1 MSAERPLRRGAPV
14 NPKRKMSR
22 LMFSAFGWGG
32 GMAAVRMVTSFISIK
47 ITAVYLGP
55 AGLALVAQFS
65 NFVSLLQSMLG
76 QGLTTGVIR
85 LSAEYGDDAPR
96 RRQIFATAWRMGLA
110 LAAVISLVL
119 FLAAP
124 YLSAWLL
131 TDRKYEWLMAV
142 AGLAVAAA
150 MVTDVLLGALSVSK
164 EISLIGTATI
174 VSTVLGL
181 AIFAPCSH
189 QWGVT
194 GGLWASF
201 AILIVSTGVTMAIIR
216 YRSKGVVL
224 SEFIGP
230 FDRTACRRLLG
241 FYPMLMVNGVLPM
254 LTLILVRDT
263 LVALLG
269 LDQAG
274 LWQATWRLSDA
285 YQAAIIAGTSM
296 YFMPSM
302 GERVNNPLA
311 LRLQLLR
318 TLAAATGATAILAL
332 MIFLLREPI
341 VRLVFSAQFHRVSS
355 LMPMQLLGDVLKI
368 AGWILSMS
376 LVAVVRTR
384 AFVTVT
390 VLAAC
395 TFVGTT
401 KALVPSLGL
410 DGVMWAYLATGLV
423 QVALGLFSLRD
434 IMLPQQTPLADALPA
449 SPP

>member
-1 MSAERPLRRGAPV
+1 MSS
-14 NPKRKMSR
+14 KRSMWQVM
-22 LMFSAFGWGG
+22 LNAFGWGG
-32 GMAAVRMVTSFISIK
+32 SMAAVRMVTSFISIK
-47 ITAVYLGP
+47 VTAVYLGP

-85 LSAEYGDDAPR
+85 LSSEYGDNTLR
-96 RRQIFATAWRMGLA
+96 RRQVLATACRMGLV
-110 LAAVISLVL
+110 LAVAISLVL
-119 FLAAP
+119 YFAAP

-131 TDRKYEWLMAV
+131 TDQKYEWLIAV

-150 MVTDVLLGALSVSK
+150 MVTDVLLGTLSVSK
-164 EISLIGTATI
+164 EIGLIGVATI

-181 AIFAPCSH
+181 AIFAPCSYL
-189 QWGVT
+189 WGVT

-201 AILIVSTGVTMAIIR
+201 VILIVSMLVTMTIIR
-216 YRSKGVVL
+216 YRSQGVVL

-230 FDRTACRRLLG
+230 FDRLACRRLLG

-254 LTLILVRDT
+254 LTLILVRDS
-263 LVALLG
+263 LVSLLG
-269 LDQAG
+269 LEQAG

-285 YQAAIIAGTSM
+285 YQAAIISGTSM

-318 TLAAATGATAILAL
+318 TLAAATGATALLAL
-332 MIFLLREPI
+332 TIFLLREPI
-341 VRLVFSAQFHRVSS
+341 VRVVFSAQFHEVSR

-384 AFVTVT
+384 AFVTLT
-390 VLAAC
+390 ALAAC
-395 TFVGTT
+395 TFVGVT

-410 DGVMWAYLATGLV
+410 EGVMWAYLATGLV
-423 QVALGLFSLRD
+423 QVVLGLVLLRD
-434 IMLPQQTPLADALPA
+434 MLLPQRVPLADALVA
-449 SPP
+449 GPP